1 MFCALS
7 CWLKWKKTK
16 YFPRVEHRSPA
27 IFTGGGHEFVSEI
40 GLFRQLA
47 GKDDDS
53 DDRSMTMITIKD
65 NDGDDFHDDD
75 DVDDYETRMTSNLYV
90 SPQEPNS
97 LQQG

>member
-53 DDRSMTMITIKD
+53 DDTLEIFFVNNIFTAIK
-65 NDGDDFHDDD
+65 F
-75 DVDDYETRMTSNLYV
+75 V
-90 SPQEPNS
+90 S
-97 LQQG
+97 LHGIG